1 MVGRGQ
7 SSPKIGFLEG
17 NISIKVAS
25 ASLVLSTILYSV
37 AAACQGL
44 HQLPFTPANHLTIP
58 QSEAPAC
65 QGLHQLP
72 FMQACLMTILQS
84 QAPACQSLHQLQS
97 RKGIFSPSDRGNH
110 YGRELPVFNV
120 LIINVV
126 LVSVRK
132 SVILIARARH
142 GIIK

>member
-44 HQLPFTPANHLTIP
+44 HQLPFTQAFTLDDSTERGSRIPKLT
-58 QSEAPAC
+58 SA
-65 QGLHQLP
+65 
-72 FMQACLMTILQS
+72 
-84 QAPACQSLHQLQS
+84 
-97 RKGIFSPSDRGNH
+97 KGIFSPSDSGNH

-126 LVSVRK
+126 LVSVRR
-132 SVILIARARH
+132 SVVLISRKR
-142 GIIK
+142 